1 MQRAE
6 AWRAEA
12 NVRRRGVGSPER
24 RGAQIP
30 IAYAIG
36 LPEPERRG
44 PEVPIAYAIGL
55 PEARD
60 WAS

>member
-1 MQRAE
+1 
-6 AWRAEA
+6 
-12 NVRRRGVGSPER
+12 VGSPER

-44 PEVPIAYAIGL
+44 AQIPIAYAIGL
-55 PEARD
+55 PDPRA
-60 WAS
+60 